1 MASSLGRELGLFLR
15 SRKRKYSDESVSQI
29 SNIKIPKEG
38 SPVST
43 KSVKRAGPYLLGPT
57 LGNSP
62 VKSIV
67 QCLARLEGTEK
78 YYTLKILTL
87 KNPEEESQDDR
98 QGKMLLHTEYSL
110 LSLLHDQENVIHHH
124 GFFKDRAL
132 EERPS
137 SASDRKMVYT
147 GRLIERACLVLDC
160 LVAHDYSQNTADLI
174 NLQHYVIR
182 EKKLNEREAALI
194 LFNTVKVVHSLHER
208 NIVHRDLKLGNLVL
222 HQSTHKVIITN
233 FCLGKHLVS
242 ENDLLKDQRGS
253 PAYISPDVLCGKPY
267 IGKPSDMWALGVV
280 LYTMLYGQFPFYDSS
295 PTQLFNKIK
304 VAEYTIPP
312 DGRVSENML
321 SLIRNLLVLKPH
333 VRLRT
338 DQVLDSLTTILAVT
352 NIKPDELLQVV
363 PDFEEEKE
371 KEPVK
376 EEPVVTEPA
385 RNPFSDF
392 LSSGNGSNHIRNV
405 VEDNRGS
412 RNGIPERRIGGL
424 ISVHRVGEDARGMSQ
439 SELGRFR
446 HLLDTIDDNRGRG
459 GLPERRIEGQ
469 ISVHRVGEDARGMSQ
484 SELGR
489 FRHLLPPGMVVD
501 PPPVVHRSL
510 GSYIRTPSAIQQQLY
525 LSYADPTFHSVISRR
540 TPLMSNGLR
549 RLDMKTELAL
559 NSPLPVVFQNL
570 HSMR

>member
-1 MASSLGRELGLFLR
+1 MASLGKDLGIFLR
-15 SRKRKYSDESVSQI
+15 SRKRKLSDDSNKQI
-29 SNIKIPKEG
+29 SNIKVPKEG
-38 SPVST
+38 TPVNV
-43 KSVKRAGPYLLGPT
+43 KNVKRAGPYLLGPT

-67 QCLARLEGTEK
+67 QCLARLEGTDK

-132 EERPS
+132 EERPGPG
-137 SASDRKMVYT
+137 SDRKMVFT

-304 VAEYTIPP
+304 GAEYTIPP

-321 SLIRNLLVLKPH
+321 NLIRNLLILNPHSRLK
-333 VRLRT
+333 T
-338 DQVLDSLTTILAVT
+338 DQVLDALTTILAAT
-352 NIKPDELLQVV
+352 CIKADEPLQIV
-363 PDFEEEKE
+363 PGFVEEKQ
-371 KEPVK
+371 KESVK
-376 EEPVVTEPA
+376 EEPAASEPI
-385 RNPFSDF
+385 RNIFSEF
-392 LSSGNGSNHIRNV
+392 LSTSSAQMRNMP
-405 VEDNRGS
+405 EDNRGS
-412 RNGIPERRIGGL
+412 RNGVPERRIGSL
-424 ISVHRVGEDARGMSQ
+424 ISVHRVGEDARGISQ
-439 SELGRFR
+439 TELGRFR
-446 HLLDTIDDNRGRG
+446 HLLDTIEDNRGRG

-501 PPPVVHRSL
+501 PPSVVHRSL
-510 GSYIRTPSAIQQQLY
+510 GSYIRNPNTVQQLY
-525 LSYADPTFHSVISRR
+525 L
-540 TPLMSNGLR
+540 
-549 RLDMKTELAL
+549 
-559 NSPLPVVFQNL
+559 
-570 HSMR
+570 